1 MRSHLY
7 NLCQQIT
14 PKIFYLINTFGLRH
28 LKLYSS
34 LNSMYSEQESYD
46 WLDLFSGGVPTAP
59 FFLGFQLDGLEKI
72 YLNQSDKHNPHLNG
86 LCLIGLVSYF
96 EAFCKDHFASII
108 NIESSLINNLAK
120 NNYDISVD
128 STKVIELGNTFLYN
142 IGFLIAEKYDFG
154 TAQKINALYRSLIMI
169 SPFSKD
175 DIEIYNN
182 LLRDRNLL
190 VHHGGTYTSSY
201 IQQNRQRTSSYKA
214 KRPFFDSL
222 VISNNYVDEKFDF
235 IREVTRKI

>member
-1 MRSHLY
+1 
-7 NLCQQIT
+7 
-14 PKIFYLINTFGLRH
+14 
-28 LKLYSS
+28 
-34 LNSMYSEQESYD
+34 MYSEQESYD

-59 FFLGFQLDGLEKI
+59 FFIGFKLDGLEKI
-72 YLNQSDKHNPHLNG
+72 YLNQSDKNSRDLNE

-108 NIESSLINNLAK
+108 NIESSLINDLAK

-128 STKVIELGNTFLYN
+128 SIKAIELGDTFLYN

-154 TAQKINALYRSLIMI
+154 TAQKINALYRALIMI

-175 DIEIYNN
+175 DIETYNN

-190 VHHGGTYTSSY
+190 VHHGGIYTSSY
-201 IQQNRQRTSSYKA
+201 IQQHRQKTSSTKL

-222 VISNNYVDEKFDF
+222 VISNNYVDENFDF
-235 IREVTRKI
+235 IRKVTRKILKASHASLIKYLDEQAIQLPEWKQKAVNSFLDEY